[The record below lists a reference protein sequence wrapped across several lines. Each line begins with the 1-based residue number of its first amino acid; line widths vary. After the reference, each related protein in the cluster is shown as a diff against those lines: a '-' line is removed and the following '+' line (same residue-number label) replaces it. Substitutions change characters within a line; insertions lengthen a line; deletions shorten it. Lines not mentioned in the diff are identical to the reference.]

1 MCIHSA
7 KILTNLMNRNGKLIR
22 SQKLYYSVTFTP
34 IMEIRLTGKHALVTG
49 GSKGIGRAIAEQFA
63 AAGARVTL
71 VARDADGLRNLL
83 AQLPGTGHSYI
94 AADFSKTESA
104 ITDINA
110 HIANNPVDILVN
122 NTGGPPAGL
131 IENATWEQFISAL
144 EMHVKMAHGI
154 TLLVLPHMR
163 EQHFGR
169 IINVISTSVKIPI
182 AGLGVSN
189 TTRGAM
195 ASWAKTLATE
205 IAKDGITVNNI
216 LPGFVETRR
225 LESLISGKA
234 KGAGA
239 CEETIAKEMIG
250 SIPAGRFGKP
260 DELAYYATFLASDK
274 AGYITGTSLQIDG
287 GRTGSL

>member
-1 MCIHSA
+1 
-7 KILTNLMNRNGKLIR
+7 
-22 SQKLYYSVTFTP
+22 
-34 IMEIRLTGKHALVTG
+34 MEIRLTGRHALVTG

-63 AAGARVTL
+63 ATGARVTL
-71 VARDADGLRNLL
+71 VARDASELKKLV
-83 AQLPGTGHSYI
+83 AQLPGGGHNFI
-94 AADFSKTESA
+94 AADFSKTETALTEIQSRVS
-104 ITDINA
+104 TDPI
-110 HIANNPVDILVN
+110 DILVN

-131 IENATWEQFISAL
+131 IENATWEQFVSAL
-144 EMHVKMAHGI
+144 EMHVKMAHSI
-154 TLLVLPHMR
+154 SQFVIPHMR
-163 EQHFGR
+163 KQHFGR

-216 LPGFVETRR
+216 LPGFVETGR
-225 LESLISGKA
+225 LESLIAGKA
-234 KGAGA
+234 KGADTSIDA
-239 CEETIAKEMIG
+239 IATEMIN

-260 DELAYYATFLASDK
+260 EELAYYATFLASDR